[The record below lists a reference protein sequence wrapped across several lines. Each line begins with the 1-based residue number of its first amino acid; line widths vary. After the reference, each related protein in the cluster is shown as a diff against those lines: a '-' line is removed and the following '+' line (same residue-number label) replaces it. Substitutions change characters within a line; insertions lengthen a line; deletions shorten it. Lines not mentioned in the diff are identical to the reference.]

1 MTRYTEEE
9 ILKMENTVK
18 SIIPF
23 SNAYFMNI
31 YTNCKELLAK
41 HEASRGDALATICK
55 GVDFLGQGDSF
66 KIEMFALMAL
76 LGTSRYW
83 KIDELKPFETAR
95 NTVIN
100 AIKTKKEFCN
110 EGLGPCN
117 YTAYLVKLH
126 NEGMKEAFITE
137 MCILSSGASYMLEH
151 PINADLENLNDP
163 DVDAKVSIVYA
174 HALELAYIDTMLDM
188 NNLRLEG
195 HAQEA
200 RERFSILATKLR
212 KEFSI

>member
-100 AIKTKKEFCN
+100 AIKTKKEYIT
-110 EGLGPCN
+110 LGPCN

-151 PINADLENLNDP
+151 PP
-163 DVDAKVSIVYA
+163 MVDVKISIEYA

-212 KEFSI
+212 KEFGI

>member
-83 KIDELKPFETAR
+83 KMDELKPFETAR

-100 AIKTKKEFCN
+100 AIKTKKEYST
-110 EGLGPCN
+110 LGPCN

-151 PINADLENLNDP
+151 PTRVTLEDLNDP
-163 DVDAKVSIVYA
+163 EADAKISIVYA

>member
-100 AIKTKKEFCN
+100 AIKTKKEYIT
-110 EGLGPCN
+110 LGPCN

-126 NEGMKEAFITE
+126 DEGMKEAFITE

-151 PINADLENLNDP
+151 PTRVTLEDLNDP
-163 DVDAKVSIVYA
+163 EADAKISIEYA

-212 KEFSI
+212 KEFGI

>member
-83 KIDELKPFETAR
+83 KMDELKPFETAR

-100 AIKTKKEFCN
+100 AIKTKKEYVT
-110 EGLGPCN
+110 LGPCN

-151 PINADLENLNDP
+151 PTRVTLEDLNDP
-163 DVDAKVSIVYA
+163 EADAKISIVYA

>member
-31 YTNCKELLAK
+31 YTNCKELLAE

-100 AIKTKKEFCN
+100 AIKTKKEYIT
-110 EGLGPCN
+110 LGPCN

-151 PINADLENLNDP
+151 PTKVTLEDLNDP
-163 DVDAKVSIVYA
+163 EVDAKVSIEYA

-212 KEFSI
+212 KEFGI